1 MKIKRLSSHV
11 FSSCFSFHHFLLLW
25 HFFVL
30 ILNCCYLHFHLS
42 SVSFHR
48 PSFSSPLLL
57 EAFPL
62 EHSLILEACL
72 CLWKLW
78 CISLTSKHSP
88 RNFTA
93 RNFDLILALA
103 WFICC
108 LFSYSR
114 ISLDPFSTTII
125 CGYKIWV
132 IEIPSLGGVYLERGP
147 SIFYHIFSPTVSDFL
162 SSTFLLRLIVFY
174 ALSIL

>member
-1 MKIKRLSSHV
+1 MKIMRLSSHV

-30 ILNCCYLHFHLS
+30 ILNCCYLHFQRWIFHLS
-42 SVSFHR
+42 CVSFHHL
-48 PSFSSPLLL
+48 SFSSPLLL
-57 EAFPL
+57 EAVPL

-78 CISLTSKHSP
+78 CIPLTPKHSP

-114 ISLDPFSTTII
+114 INLDLFGTT
-125 CGYKIWV
+125 YDLV
-132 IEIPSLGGVYLERGP
+132 Q
-147 SIFYHIFSPTVSDFL
+147 
-162 SSTFLLRLIVFY
+162 
-174 ALSIL
+174 